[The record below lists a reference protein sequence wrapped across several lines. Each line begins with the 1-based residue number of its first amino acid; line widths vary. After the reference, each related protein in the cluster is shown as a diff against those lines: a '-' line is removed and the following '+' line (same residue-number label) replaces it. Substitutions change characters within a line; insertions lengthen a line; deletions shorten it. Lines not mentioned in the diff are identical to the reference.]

1 MKKEDIQQIAII
13 GAGQM
18 GHQIAM
24 LCALGGY
31 ETTIQDLH
39 ESALEK
45 AESTLHSI
53 MDKWVK
59 KSKLTEEA
67 KKAAFG
73 RLTFTTSL
81 EQAAGHADFII
92 EAVVEKLDVKKELFA
107 KLDKLSKP
115 HAIFASN
122 SSTIVN
128 SLIADATSRQDKVV
142 NMHFF
147 FPPLVMDCVEV
158 VMSEQTSRETA
169 ELTMDV
175 CKTINRTAVLLN
187 KEISGFIANRILG
200 ALQREAVFLYEEG
213 YASFEDIDIICRKA
227 LNHPIGPFEL
237 MDLSGID
244 VGYYVMQQRFAES
257 GDPADKPF
265 ACIEQKVR
273 QGELGRKTGKGWYE
287 YKKSGS
293 GLVSSDRHKR
303 G

>member
-1 MKKEDIQQIAII
+1 MKKEDIQQISVI

-24 LCALGGY
+24 LCALGGF
-31 ETTIQDLH
+31 ETILQDVQ
-39 ESALEK
+39 ETALEK

-67 KKAAFG
+67 KQAAFA
-73 RLTFTTSL
+73 RLKFTSSL
-81 EQAAGHADFII
+81 ERAASHADFII
-92 EAVVEKLDVKKELFA
+92 EAVVEKLDVKRELFA
-107 KLDKLSKP
+107 RLDQLAKP
-115 HAIFASN
+115 HAILASN

-128 SLIADATSRQDKVV
+128 SLIASATNREDKVV

-158 VMSEQTSRETA
+158 VMSDQTSSETA
-169 ELTMDV
+169 DLTMEV
-175 CKTINRTAVLLN
+175 CKTINRTAVLLK

-213 YASFEDIDIICRKA
+213 YASYEDIDIICRKA

-273 QGELGRKTGKGWYE
+273 EGNLGRKTGKGWYTYQKE
-287 YKKSGS
+287 EVRK
-293 GLVSSDRHKR
+293 
-303 G
+303 